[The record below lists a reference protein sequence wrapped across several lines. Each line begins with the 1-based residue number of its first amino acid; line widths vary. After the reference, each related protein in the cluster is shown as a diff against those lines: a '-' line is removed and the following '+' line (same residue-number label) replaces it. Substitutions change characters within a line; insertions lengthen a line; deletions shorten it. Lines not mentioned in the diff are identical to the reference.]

1 MSVVLTGLTTYV
13 EERRLPLIKEAVLK
27 SKTASLITPQVDVK
41 WKAALN
47 LVSATPVLQD
57 GSACGWD
64 DAGTAELSQ
73 RVITAPVIKVN
84 QSFCHKDFLKYW
96 TGYEV
101 RVAAGSEKMPF
112 EEYFTSLIVEEVKAA
127 NEKLIWQGDTA
138 SEDDTLSL
146 TDGFL
151 KLMNGNVVTASTD
164 ASAYNAIKNVYLA
177 IPEKVL
183 DKAVIFVGADVFRT
197 FIQEMVDKNLY
208 HYSANNT
215 DQEFVFPATNTKV
228 IAVNGLNG
236 TNKIVAARLENLFI
250 GVDMMDDAEKF
261 EFWYSKDFDQFR
273 LAIQY
278 NLGVQFAY
286 GDEIVMGGIANS
298 ANGAQGTQGTQGTQG
313 A

>member
-1 MSVVLTGLTTYV
+1 MSVVLTGLTQYI

-27 SKTASLITPQVDVK
+27 SKSAGLFTPQTDVK

-47 LVSATPVLQD
+47 LVSVAPVLQD
-57 GSACGWD
+57 GSACGWNN
-64 DAGTAELSQ
+64 AGSAELSQ
-73 RVITAPVIKVN
+73 RIITAPTIKIN

-101 RVAAGSEKMPF
+101 RVGVGEEKMPF

-127 NEKLIWQGDTA
+127 NEKLIWQGDTS
-138 SEDDTLSL
+138 SEDANLNK
-146 TDGFL
+146 TDGIL
-151 KLMNGNVVTASTD
+151 KLADGVAVSATTA
-164 ASAYNAIKNVYLA
+164 ASAYDAIKNVYMA

-183 DKAVIFVGADVFRT
+183 DKAVIFVGADTFRT

-236 TNKIVAARLENLFI
+236 TKKIVAARLENLFI

-261 EFWYSKDFDQFR
+261 EMWYSKDFDEYR

-278 NLGVQFAY
+278 NLGVQFAFA
-286 GDEIVMGGIANS
+286 DELVVGGIA
-298 ANGAQGTQGTQGTQG
+298 
-313 A
+313 

>member
-1 MSVVLTGLTTYV
+1 MSVVLTGLTQYI
-13 EERRLPLIKEAVLK
+13 EQRRLPLIKEAVLK
-27 SKTASLITPQVDVK
+27 SKSAALFTPQTDVK

-47 LVSATPVLQD
+47 LVNVTPVLQD
-57 GSACGWD
+57 GSACGWN

-73 RVITAPVIKVN
+73 RIITAPTIKIN
-84 QSFCHKDFLKYW
+84 QAFCHKDFLKYW

-101 RVAAGSEKMPF
+101 RVGVGEEHMPF
-112 EEYFTSLIVEEVKAA
+112 EEYFTSLIVEEVKAK
-127 NEKLIWQGDTA
+127 NEEMIWKGNEEVGVTGILDLVDADNTVVSATTA
-138 SEDDTLSL
+138 
-146 TDGFL
+146 
-151 KLMNGNVVTASTD
+151 
-164 ASAYNAIKNVYLA
+164 ASAYDAIKNVYMK

-183 DKAVIFVGADVFRT
+183 DKAVIFVGADTFRT

-236 TNKIVAARLENLFI
+236 TKKIVAARLENLFI

-261 EFWYSKDFDQFR
+261 EMWYSKDFDEYR

-278 NLGVQFAY
+278 NLGVQFAFA
-286 GDEIVMGGIANS
+286 DELVVGGIA
-298 ANGAQGTQGTQGTQG
+298 
-313 A
+313 

>member
-1 MSVVLTGLTTYV
+1 MSVVLTGLTQYI

-27 SKTASLITPQVDVK
+27 SKSAALFTPQTDVK

-47 LVSATPVLQD
+47 LVMATPVLQD
-57 GSACGWD
+57 GSACGFN

-73 RVITAPVIKVN
+73 RVITAPTIKVN

-101 RVAAGSEKMPF
+101 RVGVGEENMPF

-138 SEDDTLSL
+138 SEDDTLNL
-146 TDGFL
+146 TDGIL
-151 KLMNGNVVTASTD
+151 KLVGEDSTVVSAATA
-164 ASAYNAIKNVYLA
+164 ASAYDAIKNVYMKV
-177 IPEKVL
+177 PEKVL
-183 DKAVIFVGADVFRT
+183 DKAVIFVGADTFRS

-215 DQEFVFPATNTKV
+215 DQEFIFPASNTRV
-228 IAVNGLNG
+228 IAVNGLNK

-261 EFWYSKDFDQFR
+261 EMWYSKDFDQYR

-278 NLGVQFAY
+278 NLGVQYAY
-286 GDEIVMGGIANS
+286 GDEIVVGGIA
-298 ANGAQGTQGTQGTQG
+298 
-313 A
+313 